1 MKKKICSLLLALL
14 MVVTMLPVTAMA
26 TASNDYTQ
34 WRQGDSAWNQQEA
47 WPASQY
53 PNADYR
59 WMSQAGCLVTSV
71 AMLLRHYNV
80 VATSDVNAFNP
91 WICNNALKAAG
102 AFNSAADMY
111 FDGVQKAYP
120 GFVHKGTVAYSKATL
135 ASLYSQGY
143 ACIVGVNGNG
153 HFVAVKYADSSG
165 ATIMD
170 PGWGYTSLSNF
181 SSVNTIYYYSATP
194 SAHTCDR
201 GSFQWTW
208 TAHPHYKCYKCS
220 ICGEIWAD
228 KTQPTKRDSCEQ
240 CYPRT
245 ATVTYYNADGAVWK
259 TASGTADASYTLSA
273 SYPTKSGS
281 YFVGWSYTAGASSF
295 DLRPN
300 DTVTLKGSIDLYPVY
315 VTHEQAVSG
324 EDVYIYNISD
334 FDSDGYNIS
343 SEDHT
348 VQTRVDNS
356 GWTSWSNYSLTEASA
371 SSTQQVRTTTMYLY
385 YYFLCSSCGRHEPFW
400 GKSDCGATITTG
412 AWHEG
417 WFDTPYSACNPQSF
431 SYTTSKY
438 YTTSLG
444 DGQMWIFSA
453 GNLNDTSVGTTDAAG
468 SSVVIR
474 TGYSTRQWVTKF
486 NTVDRT
492 ATAYRI
498 TKAALASG
506 TCGENLTW
514 VLDENGTLTI
524 SGTGA
529 MTSPVWWNSYKD
541 SIKTVVIKDGVTTI
555 EEGAFEDCK
564 NLTSITI
571 PASVTKIGDYAFE
584 NCTNLT
590 HASIKSNLVSIG
602 KRAFNNCEGLT
613 NINISGS
620 VTKIGDSAFENC
632 ANLTRVSIKSGAVSI
647 GEKAFCACTG
657 LTDLALGD
665 GVTSIEKSAFI
676 DCENLASIVLPESV
690 TQIGDYAFNNCKR
703 LASITIPASVTNI
716 GVDVFSGCSTL
727 ERIEVDSENLNYTSL
742 DGILFSKDLTKIVRY
757 PEGRSGDYTIPS
769 NVTSIGDYAFERCAG
784 LTNVIIPNSV
794 TSIEDN
800 AFRECISLTNVTIPN
815 GVTYI
820 GYGVFLKC
828 ENLTDVVVPSS
839 VNKMNNMVFYD
850 CKNLKNVTL
859 SSNLKSIQYGTFGGC
874 AALETIEIPNSVTCI
889 DATAFASCLSLKSIV
904 IPDSVDKIWIS
915 AFSNCTSLSKVVI
928 GNGATIIN
936 ERAFK
941 GCTALTSIT
950 MGSRMETIAENAF
963 ADCTALTDVH
973 YNGTEA
979 QWNAINIAAEGNDLL
994 RSATIHFAQPDPQPP
1009 VETSGTIT
1017 VSSVRARA
1025 GQTITVKVSLSVNK
1039 GISNMRL
1046 QMTYPE
1052 GFTLEN
1058 VQKGDALSSLTFTP
1072 PGKFT
1077 ANPVNFV
1084 WDGTEADTS
1093 EGCILE
1099 LTFRVADTVAV
1110 GDYSI
1115 SLSYQ
1120 RDDVLDGDLESI
1132 DLTLQ
1137 DGTVS
1142 VVEFTRGDIDGD
1154 GVIGMKDLG
1163 TLRKYF
1169 AGGYDAGN
1177 FVMEAADLDGDGGV
1191 TMKDLGVLR
1200 RYLAGGYDINLGE

>member
-1 MKKKICSLLLALL
+1 MNNYINGNGKYSPLCVYIQPFSATSSMHWVLLVGKISENTYLAL
-14 MVVTMLPVTAMA
+14 
-26 TASNDYTQ
+26 
-34 WRQGDSAWNQQEA
+34 
-47 WPASQY
+47 
-53 PNADYR
+53 
-59 WMSQAGCLVTSV
+59 
-71 AMLLRHYNV
+71 
-80 VATSDVNAFNP
+80 NP
-91 WICNNALKAAG
+91 WH
-102 AFNSAADMY
+102 SS
-111 FDGVQKAYP
+111 
-120 GFVHKGTVAYSKATL
+120 GTNGTFTLQVNGSKAT
-135 ASLYSQGY
+135 Y
-143 ACIVGVNGNG
+143 NGTTNPI
-153 HFVAVKYADSSG
+153 
-165 ATIMD
+165 T
-170 PGWGYTSLSNF
+170 
-181 SSVNTIYYYSATP
+181 SVNQWYNASAEIAP
-194 SAHTCDR
+194 HTCDR

-259 TASGTADASYTLSA
+259 TASGTADTSYTLNA

-324 EDVYIYNISD
+324 EEVYIYNISD

-385 YYFLCSSCGRHEPFW
+385 YYFLCPSCGRHEPFW

-444 DGQMWIFSA
+444 DGQVWIFSA

-492 ATAYRI
+492 ATAYQI
-498 TKAALASG
+498 TKVVETSG
-506 TCGENLTW
+506 VCGENLTW
-514 VLDENGTLTI
+514 KVENGVLTI
-524 SGTGA
+524 SGTGLMA
-529 MTSPVWWNSYKD
+529 DYDEDNAPWKGFQSEITS
-541 SIKTVVIKDGVTTI
+541 VVITS
-555 EEGAFEDCK
+555 GA
-564 NLTSITI
+564 TSI
-571 PASVTKIGDYAFE
+571 GNLAF
-584 NCTNLT
+584 
-590 HASIKSNLVSIG
+590 K
-602 KRAFNNCEGLT
+602 
-613 NINISGS
+613 
-620 VTKIGDSAFENC
+620 
-632 ANLTRVSIKSGAVSI
+632 
-647 GEKAFCACTG
+647 
-657 LTDLALGD
+657 
-665 GVTSIEKSAFI
+665 
-676 DCENLASIVLPESV
+676 DCENLTSV
-690 TQIGDYAFNNCKR
+690 
-703 LASITIPASVTNI
+703 
-716 GVDVFSGCSTL
+716 
-727 ERIEVDSENLNYTSL
+727 
-742 DGILFSKDLTKIVRY
+742 
-757 PEGRSGDYTIPS
+757 
-769 NVTSIGDYAFERCAG
+769 
-784 LTNVIIPNSV
+784 
-794 TSIEDN
+794 
-800 AFRECISLTNVTIPN
+800 
-815 GVTYI
+815 
-820 GYGVFLKC
+820 
-828 ENLTDVVVPSS
+828 
-839 VNKMNNMVFYD
+839 
-850 CKNLKNVTL
+850 
-859 SSNLKSIQYGTFGGC
+859 
-874 AALETIEIPNSVTCI
+874 
-889 DATAFASCLSLKSIV
+889 V
-904 IPDSVDKIWIS
+904 IPDGITKIGKKAFINCGSLAAVTLPKSVTDIEPYS
-915 AFSNCTSLSKVVI
+915 FFNCTSLESMVI
-928 GNGATIIN
+928 PEGVTVI
-936 ERAFK
+936 
-941 GCTALTSIT
+941 
-950 MGSRMETIAENAF
+950 NAF
-963 ADCTALTDVH
+963 MFANCGKLKTVKILGTISSVGPWAFVDCDALTDV
-973 YNGTEA
+973 YYGGTEA
-979 QWNAINIAAEGNDLL
+979 QWNTVEIGSSGNDPL
-994 RSATIHFAQPDPQPP
+994 RNATIHFTEPDPQPP
-1009 VETSGTIT
+1009 VETSGTIA

-1025 GQTITVKVSLSVNK
+1025 GQTITVKVNLSANK

-1072 PGKFT
+1072 PGKLS

>member
-1 MKKKICSLLLALL
+1 MIEREMTRGNKSITGKEDTVKKKICSLLLALL
-14 MVVTMLPVTAMA
+14 MVVTMLPVTAMGA
-26 TASNDYTQ
+26 TAQ
-34 WRQGDSAWNQQEA
+34 LGDKVITGGKRDFK
-47 WPASQY
+47 WPVKGWYGIS
-53 PNADYR
+53 
-59 WMSQAGCLVTSV
+59 SC
-71 AMLLRHYNV
+71 
-80 VATSDVNAFNP
+80 F
-91 WICNNALKAAG
+91 
-102 AFNSAADMY
+102 
-111 FDGVQKAYP
+111 FDGRSHYAIDIPATEGTAVYAAYD
-120 GFVHKGTVAYSKATL
+120 GTVAEVTYNNGSDGGYGNGVLLKHTYKKM
-135 ASLYSQGY
+135 SGETITLYSRY
-143 ACIVGVNGNG
+143 AHMSSINVSSGQTVYAGQTVVGKVGGTGNG
-153 HFVAVKYADSSG
+153 SVIYANHLDFQILTSSNWRNRR
-165 ATIMD
+165 TCSID
-170 PGWGYTSLSNF
+170 PFSNELLELPSGVYTASTSDCCGVGPTGCCCNAY
-181 SSVNTIYYYSATP
+181 VQAIKKIYATP
-194 SAHTCDR
+194 LTHTCDR

-259 TASGTADASYTLSA
+259 TASGTADTSYTLNA

-281 YFVGWSYTAGASSF
+281 YFVGWSYTAGASGF

-324 EDVYIYNISD
+324 EGVYIYNISD

-385 YYFLCSSCGRHEPFW
+385 YYFLCPSCGRHEPFW

-444 DGQMWIFSA
+444 DGQVWIFSA

-498 TKAALASG
+498 TKVVETSG
-506 TCGENLTW
+506 VCGENLTW
-514 VLDENGTLTI
+514 KVENGVLTI
-524 SGTGA
+524 SGTGLMA
-529 MTSPVWWNSYKD
+529 DYDEDNAPWKGFQSEITS
-541 SIKTVVIKDGVTTI
+541 VVITS
-555 EEGAFEDCK
+555 GA
-564 NLTSITI
+564 TSI
-571 PASVTKIGDYAFE
+571 GNLAF
-584 NCTNLT
+584 
-590 HASIKSNLVSIG
+590 K
-602 KRAFNNCEGLT
+602 
-613 NINISGS
+613 
-620 VTKIGDSAFENC
+620 
-632 ANLTRVSIKSGAVSI
+632 
-647 GEKAFCACTG
+647 
-657 LTDLALGD
+657 
-665 GVTSIEKSAFI
+665 
-676 DCENLASIVLPESV
+676 DCENLTSV
-690 TQIGDYAFNNCKR
+690 
-703 LASITIPASVTNI
+703 
-716 GVDVFSGCSTL
+716 
-727 ERIEVDSENLNYTSL
+727 
-742 DGILFSKDLTKIVRY
+742 
-757 PEGRSGDYTIPS
+757 
-769 NVTSIGDYAFERCAG
+769 
-784 LTNVIIPNSV
+784 
-794 TSIEDN
+794 
-800 AFRECISLTNVTIPN
+800 
-815 GVTYI
+815 
-820 GYGVFLKC
+820 
-828 ENLTDVVVPSS
+828 
-839 VNKMNNMVFYD
+839 
-850 CKNLKNVTL
+850 
-859 SSNLKSIQYGTFGGC
+859 
-874 AALETIEIPNSVTCI
+874 
-889 DATAFASCLSLKSIV
+889 V
-904 IPDSVDKIWIS
+904 IPDGITKIGKKAFINCGSLAAVTLPKSVTDIEPYS
-915 AFSNCTSLSKVVI
+915 FFNCTSLESMVI
-928 GNGATIIN
+928 PEGVTVI
-936 ERAFK
+936 
-941 GCTALTSIT
+941 
-950 MGSRMETIAENAF
+950 NAF
-963 ADCTALTDVH
+963 MFANCGKLKTVKILGTISSVGPWAFVDCDALTDV
-973 YNGTEA
+973 YYGGTEA
-979 QWNAINIAAEGNDLL
+979 QWNTVEIGSSGNDPL
-994 RSATIHFAQPDPQPP
+994 RNATIHFTEPDPQPP
-1009 VETSGTIT
+1009 VETSGTIA

-1025 GQTITVKVSLSVNK
+1025 GQTITVKVNLSANK

-1072 PGKFT
+1072 PGKLS

>member
-1 MKKKICSLLLALL
+1 MIEREMTRGNKSITGKEDTVKKKICSLLLALL
-14 MVVTMLPVTAMA
+14 MVVTMLPVTAMGA
-26 TASNDYTQ
+26 TAQ
-34 WRQGDSAWNQQEA
+34 LGDKVITGGKRDFK
-47 WPASQY
+47 WPVKGWYGIS
-53 PNADYR
+53 
-59 WMSQAGCLVTSV
+59 SC
-71 AMLLRHYNV
+71 
-80 VATSDVNAFNP
+80 F
-91 WICNNALKAAG
+91 
-102 AFNSAADMY
+102 
-111 FDGVQKAYP
+111 FDGRSHYAIDIPATEGTAVYAAYD
-120 GFVHKGTVAYSKATL
+120 GTVAEVTYNNGSDGGYGNGVLLKHTYKKM
-135 ASLYSQGY
+135 SGETITLYSRY
-143 ACIVGVNGNG
+143 AHMSSINVSSGQTVYAGQTVVGKVGGTGNG
-153 HFVAVKYADSSG
+153 SVIYANHLDFQILTSSNWRNRR
-165 ATIMD
+165 TCSID
-170 PGWGYTSLSNF
+170 PFSNELLELPSGVYTASTSDCCGVGPTGCCCNAY
-181 SSVNTIYYYSATP
+181 VQAIKKIYATP
-194 SAHTCDR
+194 LTHTCDR

-324 EDVYIYNISD
+324 EEVYIYNISD

-356 GWTSWSNYSLTEASA
+356 GWTSWSNYSLTAATEST
-371 SSTQQVRTTTMYLY
+371 TQQVRITKMYRY
-385 YYFLCSSCGRHEPFW
+385 YYFLCPSCGRHEPFT
-400 GKSDCGATITTG
+400 GKSDCGATISGG

-444 DGQMWIFSA
+444 DGQVWIFSA
-453 GNLNDTSVGTTDAAG
+453 GNLNDTSVGTTDATG
-468 SSVVIR
+468 SASVIE

-498 TKAALASG
+498 TKVVETSG
-506 TCGENLTW
+506 VCGENLTW
-514 VLDENGTLTI
+514 KVENGVLTI
-524 SGTGA
+524 SGTGLMA
-529 MTSPVWWNSYKD
+529 DYDEDNAPWKGFQSEITS
-541 SIKTVVIKDGVTTI
+541 VVITS
-555 EEGAFEDCK
+555 GA
-564 NLTSITI
+564 TSI
-571 PASVTKIGDYAFE
+571 GNLAF
-584 NCTNLT
+584 
-590 HASIKSNLVSIG
+590 K
-602 KRAFNNCEGLT
+602 
-613 NINISGS
+613 
-620 VTKIGDSAFENC
+620 
-632 ANLTRVSIKSGAVSI
+632 
-647 GEKAFCACTG
+647 
-657 LTDLALGD
+657 
-665 GVTSIEKSAFI
+665 
-676 DCENLASIVLPESV
+676 DCENLTSV
-690 TQIGDYAFNNCKR
+690 
-703 LASITIPASVTNI
+703 
-716 GVDVFSGCSTL
+716 
-727 ERIEVDSENLNYTSL
+727 
-742 DGILFSKDLTKIVRY
+742 
-757 PEGRSGDYTIPS
+757 
-769 NVTSIGDYAFERCAG
+769 
-784 LTNVIIPNSV
+784 
-794 TSIEDN
+794 
-800 AFRECISLTNVTIPN
+800 
-815 GVTYI
+815 
-820 GYGVFLKC
+820 
-828 ENLTDVVVPSS
+828 
-839 VNKMNNMVFYD
+839 
-850 CKNLKNVTL
+850 
-859 SSNLKSIQYGTFGGC
+859 
-874 AALETIEIPNSVTCI
+874 
-889 DATAFASCLSLKSIV
+889 V
-904 IPDSVDKIWIS
+904 IPDGITKIGKKAFINCGSLAAVTLPKSVTDIEPYS
-915 AFSNCTSLSKVVI
+915 FFNCTSLESMVI
-928 GNGATIIN
+928 PEGVTVI
-936 ERAFK
+936 
-941 GCTALTSIT
+941 
-950 MGSRMETIAENAF
+950 NAF
-963 ADCTALTDVH
+963 MFANCGKLKTVKILGTISSVGPWAFVDCDALTDV
-973 YNGTEA
+973 YYGGTEA
-979 QWNAINIAAEGNDLL
+979 QWNTVEIGSSGNDPL
-994 RSATIHFAQPDPQPP
+994 RNATIHFTEPDPQPP
-1009 VETSGTIT
+1009 VETSGTIA

-1025 GQTITVKVSLSVNK
+1025 GQTITVKVNLSANK

-1072 PGKFT
+1072 PGKLS

>member
-1 MKKKICSLLLALL
+1 MYTASTSDCCGVGPTGCCCNAYVQAIKKI
-14 MVVTMLPVTAMA
+14 
-26 TASNDYTQ
+26 Y
-34 WRQGDSAWNQQEA
+34 
-47 WPASQY
+47 
-53 PNADYR
+53 
-59 WMSQAGCLVTSV
+59 
-71 AMLLRHYNV
+71 
-80 VATSDVNAFNP
+80 
-91 WICNNALKAAG
+91 
-102 AFNSAADMY
+102 
-111 FDGVQKAYP
+111 
-120 GFVHKGTVAYSKATL
+120 
-135 ASLYSQGY
+135 
-143 ACIVGVNGNG
+143 
-153 HFVAVKYADSSG
+153 
-165 ATIMD
+165 
-170 PGWGYTSLSNF
+170 
-181 SSVNTIYYYSATP
+181 ATP
-194 SAHTCDR
+194 LTHTCDR

-259 TASGTADASYTLSA
+259 TASGTADTSYTLNA

-281 YFVGWSYTAGASSF
+281 YFVGWSYTAGASGF

-324 EDVYIYNISD
+324 EGVYIYNISD

-385 YYFLCSSCGRHEPFW
+385 YYFLCPSCGRHEPFW

-444 DGQMWIFSA
+444 DGQVWIFSA

-498 TKAALASG
+498 TKVVETSG
-506 TCGENLTW
+506 VCGENLTW
-514 VLDENGTLTI
+514 KVENGVLTI
-524 SGTGA
+524 SGTGLMA
-529 MTSPVWWNSYKD
+529 DYDEDNAPWKGFQSEITS
-541 SIKTVVIKDGVTTI
+541 VVITS
-555 EEGAFEDCK
+555 GA
-564 NLTSITI
+564 TSI
-571 PASVTKIGDYAFE
+571 GNLAF
-584 NCTNLT
+584 
-590 HASIKSNLVSIG
+590 K
-602 KRAFNNCEGLT
+602 
-613 NINISGS
+613 
-620 VTKIGDSAFENC
+620 
-632 ANLTRVSIKSGAVSI
+632 
-647 GEKAFCACTG
+647 
-657 LTDLALGD
+657 
-665 GVTSIEKSAFI
+665 
-676 DCENLASIVLPESV
+676 DCENLTSV
-690 TQIGDYAFNNCKR
+690 
-703 LASITIPASVTNI
+703 
-716 GVDVFSGCSTL
+716 
-727 ERIEVDSENLNYTSL
+727 
-742 DGILFSKDLTKIVRY
+742 
-757 PEGRSGDYTIPS
+757 
-769 NVTSIGDYAFERCAG
+769 
-784 LTNVIIPNSV
+784 
-794 TSIEDN
+794 
-800 AFRECISLTNVTIPN
+800 
-815 GVTYI
+815 
-820 GYGVFLKC
+820 
-828 ENLTDVVVPSS
+828 
-839 VNKMNNMVFYD
+839 
-850 CKNLKNVTL
+850 
-859 SSNLKSIQYGTFGGC
+859 
-874 AALETIEIPNSVTCI
+874 
-889 DATAFASCLSLKSIV
+889 V
-904 IPDSVDKIWIS
+904 IPDGITKIGKKAFINCGSLAAVTLPKSVTDIEPYS
-915 AFSNCTSLSKVVI
+915 FFNCTSLESMVI
-928 GNGATIIN
+928 PEGVTVI
-936 ERAFK
+936 
-941 GCTALTSIT
+941 
-950 MGSRMETIAENAF
+950 NAF
-963 ADCTALTDVH
+963 MFANCGKLKTVKMLGTISSVGPWAFVDCDALTDV
-973 YNGTEA
+973 YYGGTEA
-979 QWNAINIAAEGNDLL
+979 QWNTVEIGSSGNDPL
-994 RSATIHFAQPDPQPP
+994 RNATIHFTEPDPQPP
-1009 VETSGTIT
+1009 VETSGTIA

-1025 GQTITVKVSLSVNK
+1025 GQTITVKVNLSANK

-1072 PGKFT
+1072 PGKLS

-1154 GVIGMKDLG
+1154 G
-1163 TLRKYF
+1163 
-1169 AGGYDAGN
+1169 
-1177 FVMEAADLDGDGGV
+1177 GV

>member
-1 MKKKICSLLLALL
+1 MIEREMTRGNKSITGKEDTVKKKICSLLLALL
-14 MVVTMLPVTAMA
+14 MVVTMLPVTAMGA
-26 TASNDYTQ
+26 TAQ
-34 WRQGDSAWNQQEA
+34 LGDKVITGGKRDFK
-47 WPASQY
+47 WPVKGWYGIS
-53 PNADYR
+53 
-59 WMSQAGCLVTSV
+59 SC
-71 AMLLRHYNV
+71 
-80 VATSDVNAFNP
+80 F
-91 WICNNALKAAG
+91 
-102 AFNSAADMY
+102 
-111 FDGVQKAYP
+111 FDGRSHYAIDIPATEGTAVYAAYD
-120 GFVHKGTVAYSKATL
+120 GTVAEVTYNNGSDGGYGNGVLLKHTYKKM
-135 ASLYSQGY
+135 SGETITLYSRY
-143 ACIVGVNGNG
+143 AHMSSINVSSGQTVYAGQTVVGKVGGTGNG
-153 HFVAVKYADSSG
+153 SVIYANHLDFQILTSSNWRNRR
-165 ATIMD
+165 TCSID
-170 PGWGYTSLSNF
+170 PFSNELLELPSGVYTASTSDCCGVGPTGCCCNAY
-181 SSVNTIYYYSATP
+181 VQAIKKIYATP
-194 SAHTCDR
+194 LTHTCDR

-259 TASGTADASYTLSA
+259 TASGTADTSYTLNA

-324 EDVYIYNISD
+324 EEVYIYNISD

-385 YYFLCSSCGRHEPFW
+385 YYFLCPSCGRHEPFW

-444 DGQMWIFSA
+444 DGQVWIFSA

-492 ATAYRI
+492 ATAYQI
-498 TKAALASG
+498 TKVVETSG
-506 TCGENLTW
+506 VCGENLTW
-514 VLDENGTLTI
+514 KVENGVLTI
-524 SGTGA
+524 SGTGLMA
-529 MTSPVWWNSYKD
+529 DYDEDNAPWKGFQSEITS
-541 SIKTVVIKDGVTTI
+541 VVITS
-555 EEGAFEDCK
+555 GA
-564 NLTSITI
+564 TSI
-571 PASVTKIGDYAFE
+571 GNLAF
-584 NCTNLT
+584 
-590 HASIKSNLVSIG
+590 K
-602 KRAFNNCEGLT
+602 
-613 NINISGS
+613 
-620 VTKIGDSAFENC
+620 
-632 ANLTRVSIKSGAVSI
+632 
-647 GEKAFCACTG
+647 
-657 LTDLALGD
+657 
-665 GVTSIEKSAFI
+665 
-676 DCENLASIVLPESV
+676 DCENLTSV
-690 TQIGDYAFNNCKR
+690 
-703 LASITIPASVTNI
+703 
-716 GVDVFSGCSTL
+716 
-727 ERIEVDSENLNYTSL
+727 
-742 DGILFSKDLTKIVRY
+742 
-757 PEGRSGDYTIPS
+757 
-769 NVTSIGDYAFERCAG
+769 
-784 LTNVIIPNSV
+784 
-794 TSIEDN
+794 
-800 AFRECISLTNVTIPN
+800 
-815 GVTYI
+815 
-820 GYGVFLKC
+820 
-828 ENLTDVVVPSS
+828 
-839 VNKMNNMVFYD
+839 
-850 CKNLKNVTL
+850 
-859 SSNLKSIQYGTFGGC
+859 
-874 AALETIEIPNSVTCI
+874 
-889 DATAFASCLSLKSIV
+889 V
-904 IPDSVDKIWIS
+904 IPDGITKIGKKAFINCGSLAAVTLPKSVTDIEPYS
-915 AFSNCTSLSKVVI
+915 FFNCTSLESMVI
-928 GNGATIIN
+928 PEGVTVI
-936 ERAFK
+936 
-941 GCTALTSIT
+941 
-950 MGSRMETIAENAF
+950 NAF
-963 ADCTALTDVH
+963 MFANCGKLKTVKILGTISSVGPWAFVDCDALTDV
-973 YNGTEA
+973 YYGGTEA
-979 QWNAINIAAEGNDLL
+979 QWNTVEIGSSGNDPL
-994 RSATIHFAQPDPQPP
+994 RNATIHFTEPDPQPP
-1009 VETSGTIT
+1009 VETSGTIA

-1025 GQTITVKVSLSVNK
+1025 GQTITVKVNLSANK

-1072 PGKFT
+1072 PGKLS